1 MMSFVYIPFSE
12 WTKTFQYGVVVEP
25 TGVPLPP
32 TVTAPDRLGLVSFDG
47 VTSIIVRLER
57 ELEAGDRVALDA
69 RDGIESSGLVG
80 ADSER
85 W

>member
-1 MMSFVYIPFSE
+1 M
-12 WTKTFQYGVVVEP
+12 
-25 TGVPLPP
+25 
-32 TVTAPDRLGLVSFDG
+32 TAPDRLGLVSFDG